1 MAKFIS
7 IATTITATPT
17 LIFNAELISFVNY
30 VSATSIVIYIGT
42 KTFTLTVAGALTT
55 SVFNAINDAITNPSG
70 PITIPVKLNGATISA
85 LVIA

>member
-17 LIFNAELISFVNY
+17 LVFNAELISFVSY
-30 VSATSIVIYIGT
+30 VSATSLVIYVGT
-42 KTFTLTVAGALTT
+42 KTFTLTVAGATTT
-55 SVFNAINDAITNPSG
+55 SVYNAINDAITNPAG
-70 PITIPVKLNGATISA
+70 PITVPVKLNGATVSA